1 MDTRNSIDWTPAV
14 ARFVDLLNDEPRL
27 AVLPGMEQRV
37 AVRLIFAMLPTLT
50 SLIRDGL
57 PEAAVRGRPNPAHI
71 IGLPLA
77 DIA

>member
-37 AVRLIFAMLPTLT
+37 AVRLLFAMLPTLT
-50 SLIRDGL
+50 PLIRDGL
-57 PEAAVRGRPNPAHI
+57 QEAAMRGRPSLAHS

-77 DIA
+77 DTA